1 MQSLGRP
8 IALVWEAMRLL
19 RHSEG
24 INSTTQDN
32 IIAHKVLV
40 QQNSFRG
47 RSRLIIVICEDREG
61 VM

>member
-24 INSTTQDN
+24 I
-32 IIAHKVLV
+32 IAHKVLV

-47 RSRLIIVICEDREG
+47 RSRLIIVVCEDSEG